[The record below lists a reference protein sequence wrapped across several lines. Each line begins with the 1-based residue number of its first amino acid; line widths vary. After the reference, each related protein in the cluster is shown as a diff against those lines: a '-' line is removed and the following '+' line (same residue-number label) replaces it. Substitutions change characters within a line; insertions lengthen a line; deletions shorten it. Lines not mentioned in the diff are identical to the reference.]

1 MTPSDGFD
9 FQSLLNVG
17 AGALMGLFGWLGK
30 TLWDAVQELKNDI
43 HKIEIDLP
51 SNYVRKDEFAE
62 SFREIRDM
70 LSKIWDKMDGK
81 ADR

>member
-1 MTPSDGFD
+1 MTPSGGLD

-17 AGALMGLFGWLGK
+17 AGALMCLLGWIGK
-30 TLWDAVQELKNDI
+30 TLWDAVHQLKDDL
-43 HKIEIDLP
+43 HRIEIELP